1 MLTIRTLLQIIFFKA
16 KPSDAPFSINATT
29 IAFSLAWLSGVWLLS
44 LIPSNIKIDPFLF
57 SLLKVA
63 TIAIMLWLFLKA
75 HKKPERLHQTLLAS
89 FGTLAIIH
97 IFIFI
102 AFILGIAILIPIAR
116 VWEFVTQ
123 AYIIKHALNT
133 SNSKAFFMTLG
144 IQACIALAL
153 VVLFPEQF
161 QEILE
166 QMREAQSQTNS
177 PK

>member
-1 MLTIRTLLQIIFFKA
+1 MLTIRILLQIIFLKA

-29 IAFSLAWLSGVWLLS
+29 IAFASAWLSGVWLLA
-44 LIPSNIKIDPFLF
+44 LIPSDIKIDPFLF
-57 SLLKVA
+57 SLLKVS

-75 HKKPERLHQTLLAS
+75 HKKSERFHQTLLSS

-97 IFIFI
+97 VTIFI
-102 AFILGIAILIPIAR
+102 AFMLGIAIIIPIAR
-116 VWEFVTQ
+116 IWEFVIQ
-123 AYIIKHALNT
+123 AYVIKHSLNT
-133 SNSKAFFMTLG
+133 SNSKAFFMTFG

-153 VVLFPEQF
+153 ITFFPEQF

-166 QMREAQSQTNS
+166 QMQELQSQANP